1 MKDTFGRTIDY
12 LRLSVTD
19 RCNLRCRYCMPEEGI
34 SACSHDEILSYEE
47 LERIA
52 RIVVAAGIR
61 RIRVTGG
68 EPLVRRGLPGFIAR
82 LAELSP
88 RPELAL
94 TTNGLLLAEKALS
107 LKQAG
112 LDRINVSLDTL
123 NPERFREMC
132 RRDGLEQVFAGL
144 DAAEKAGLAPIKVN
158 MVPLANFNVD
168 EIPDFARLTLKRN
181 CDIRFIEFM
190 PVSGGLEYP
199 AESRVPTDEIRRR
212 VETLGPLEEVS
223 SSGSG
228 PARTY
233 QLPGARGRI
242 GFISAIS
249 EHFCD
254 RCNRLRLTPEGQL
267 RPCLFS
273 DFSIDLRTPL
283 REGASDGEL
292 RELLQKAVCGKP
304 EKHAI
309 DSPGFA
315 PGKRHMHTI
324 GG

>member
-1 MKDTFGRTIDY
+1 VKDSFGRTIDY

-19 RCNLRCRYCMPEEGI
+19 RCNLRCRYCMPEEGVP
-34 SACSHDEILSYEE
+34 ACRHDEILSYEE
-47 LERIA
+47 LQRIA
-52 RIVVAAGIR
+52 QVAIAEGIR
-61 RIRVTGG
+61 RIRITGG
-68 EPLVRRGLPGFIAR
+68 EPLVRRGLADFIAR
-82 LAELSP
+82 LAQISP
-88 RPELAL
+88 RPELSL
-94 TTNGLLLAEKALS
+94 TTNGLLLAEQARQ

-123 NPERFREMC
+123 RAERFREMC
-132 RRDGLEQVFAGL
+132 RRDGLDQVFAGL
-144 DAAEKAGLAPIKVN
+144 DAAEQVGLTPIKVN
-158 MVPLANFNVD
+158 MVPLAGFNVD
-168 EIPDFARLTLKRN
+168 EIADFARLTLKRN

-190 PVSGGLEYP
+190 PVSGGLDYP
-199 AESRVPTDEIRRR
+199 AESRVPTGEIRRH
-212 VETLGPLEEVS
+212 VELLGPLEEVA

-254 RCNRLRLTPEGQL
+254 SCNRLRLTPEGHL

-273 DFSIDLRTPL
+273 DLSIDLRSPL
-283 REGASDGEL
+283 RGGASDHEL
-292 RELLQKAVCGKP
+292 GKLLQQAVCGKP
-304 EKHAI
+304 EKHTI
-309 DSPGFA
+309 NSPDFE
-315 PGKRHMHTI
+315 PGDRRMNTI